1 VTGIVVTVGIPVEQ
15 IGVVI
20 GKMDEFIELEE
31 GEFDFDRITPEELE
45 ITQKID
51 VEKINEELEKTQP
64 LIIGEEHE

>member
-1 VTGIVVTVGIPVEQ
+1 MTGILEAIGILAEQ

-20 GKMDEFIELEE
+20 GKMEEFIELEE

-45 ITQKID
+45 VTQKID
-51 VEKINEELEKTQP
+51 VEKNNEELEKTQP

>member
-1 VTGIVVTVGIPVEQ
+1 MTGILEAIGILAEQ

-20 GKMDEFIELEE
+20 GKMEEFIELEE

-45 ITQKID
+45 VTQKID